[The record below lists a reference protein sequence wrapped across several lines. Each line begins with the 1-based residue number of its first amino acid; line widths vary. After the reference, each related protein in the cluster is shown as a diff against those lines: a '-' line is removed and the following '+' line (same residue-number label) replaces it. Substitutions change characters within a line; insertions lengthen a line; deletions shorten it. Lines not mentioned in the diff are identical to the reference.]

1 MKNSII
7 VFQLTVVPFC
17 IKCLGQK
24 TLSCLGEDEPA
35 TIVIFASLFALITE
49 LPEACLPALFVHDS
63 R

>member
-1 MKNSII
+1 
-7 VFQLTVVPFC
+7 
-17 IKCLGQK
+17 LGQK

-35 TIVIFASLFALITE
+35 TIVIFTSLFALMTE